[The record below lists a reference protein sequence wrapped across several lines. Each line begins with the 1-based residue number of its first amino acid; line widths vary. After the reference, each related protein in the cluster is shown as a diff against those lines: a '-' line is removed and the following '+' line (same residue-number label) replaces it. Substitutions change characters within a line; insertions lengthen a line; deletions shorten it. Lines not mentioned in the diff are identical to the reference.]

1 MIEKQKNLSLVTV
14 FLCVLLLFFVSFSL
28 QGISL
33 QEQDDNGEPLVII
46 NGEMITVE
54 KFEQFWNMIPD
65 NYKVEL
71 NKEDILDQLITQ
83 TLLIQKADELN
94 LREDPDIAFQ
104 IKNAVDQI
112 LIQALLE
119 KEIIE
124 ETSLSA
130 EDIELYYEENKENY
144 WQEEEVYAYNIL
156 VETEKEAQEVLQ
168 KLEEG
173 QEFSE
178 LAKEFS
184 IGSSASS
191 GGDIGFISKGT
202 LMPEIEDKLF
212 ILDPGEVSEIISTE
226 RGFHIF
232 KVVEKNPSGYLEL
245 NEVRGELEKQLLP
258 ARQQEAFDQYLKD
271 LEDQATIEKNISL
284 LNEKEEEIVED
295 ETATEETAEEEE
307 KEEN

>member
-1 MIEKQKNLSLVTV
+1 LIEKQKNLSLVTV

-258 ARQQEAFDQYLKD
+258 ARQQEAFDQYLQD
-271 LEDQATIEKNISL
+271 LEEQATIEKNLSL
-284 LNEKEEEIVED
+284 LNEKEEEIVEG
-295 ETATEETAEEEE
+295 ETATEEAAEE

>member
-1 MIEKQKNLSLVTV
+1 M
-14 FLCVLLLFFVSFSL
+14 SFSL

-33 QEQDDNGEPLVII
+33 QEQDDSGEPLVII
-46 NGEMITVE
+46 NGEIITVE

-94 LREDPDIAFQ
+94 LREDPEIAFQ
-104 IKNAVDQI
+104 VKSAVDQI

-124 ETSLSA
+124 ETRLSD
-130 EDIELYYEENKENY
+130 EDIELYYEENKEDY
-144 WQEEEVYAYNIL
+144 WQEEEIHALNIL
-156 VETEKEAQEVLQ
+156 VETEEEAEDIVK

-173 QEFSE
+173 EDFSK
-178 LAKEFS
+178 LAEDAS
-184 IGSSASS
+184 IASSASE

-202 LMPEIEDKLF
+202 LRSEIEEQLF
-212 ILDPGEVSEIISTE
+212 ILNPGEISEIIPIE
-226 RGFHIF
+226 NGFHIF
-232 KVVEKNPSGYLEL
+232 KVLEKKPSGYLEL
-245 NEVRGELEKQLLP
+245 AEVRGELEEQLLP

-271 LEDQATIEKNISL
+271 IEDQATIEKNISL

-295 ETATEETAEEEE
+295 EAATEETAEEE

>member
-258 ARQQEAFDQYLKD
+258 ARQQEAFDQYLQD
-271 LEDQATIEKNISL
+271 LEEQATIEKNPSL
-284 LNEKEEEIVED
+284 LNEKEEEIVEG
-295 ETATEETAEEEE
+295 ETATEEAAEE
-307 KEEN
+307 KE

>member
-1 MIEKQKNLSLVTV
+1 LIEKQKNLSLVTV

-156 VETEKEAQEVLQ
+156 VKTEKEAQEVLQ

-258 ARQQEAFDQYLKD
+258 ARQQEAFDQYLQD
-271 LEDQATIEKNISL
+271 LEEQATIEKNPSL
-284 LNEKEEEIVED
+284 LNEKEEEIVEG
-295 ETATEETAEEEE
+295 ETATEEAAEE
-307 KEEN
+307 KE

>member
-1 MIEKQKNLSLVTV
+1 M
-14 FLCVLLLFFVSFSL
+14 SFSL

-46 NGEMITVE
+46 NGEMITGE

-104 IKNAVDQI
+104 IKNTVDQI

-124 ETSLSA
+124 KTSLSA

-144 WQEEEVYAYNIL
+144 WQEEEIHALNIL
-156 VETEKEAQEVLQ
+156 VETKEEAEDIVK

-173 QEFSE
+173 EDFSK
-178 LAKEFS
+178 LAEDAS
-184 IGSSASS
+184 IASSASE
-191 GGDIGFISKGT
+191 GGDIGFISQGT
-202 LMPEIEDKLF
+202 LRSEIEEKLF
-212 ILDPGEVSEIISTE
+212 ILNPGEVSEIIPIE
-226 RGFHIF
+226 NGFHIF
-232 KVVEKNPSGYLEL
+232 KVLEKKPSGYI
-245 NEVRGELEKQLLP
+245 ELEEVKEEIERQLLP
-258 ARQQEAFDQYLKD
+258 LKQQENFDKYLKEI
-271 LEDQATIEKNISL
+271 EDKAVIEKNLEL
-284 LNEKEEEIVED
+284 L
-295 ETATEETAEEEE
+295 TEE
-307 KEEN
+307 